1 MAIATTTGRKR
12 RGKNWLAILVHYE
25 YQLKYVD
32 VKGWLEVR
40 SQMTADGEVVVEVAV
55 VIVMN
60 QVMIETYPRLQLNRR
75 SYEEV
80 INVMEQE
87 GDRSFDVREHPRMK
101 IFYPRP
107 AASAAVRGGYLV
119 RNPTWSD
126 CARKEAQKD
135 LPSTPYL

>member
-1 MAIATTTGRKR
+1 MAIATTTGRMR
-12 RGKNWLAILVHYE
+12 RVRNLLAILVHYE

-32 VKGWLEVR
+32 VKGWLVVR
-40 SQMTADGEVVVEVAV
+40 TQMTADGEVVVEVAV

-107 AASAAVRGGYLV
+107 AASAVVKGGYLP

-135 LPSTPYL
+135 PPSTPYL